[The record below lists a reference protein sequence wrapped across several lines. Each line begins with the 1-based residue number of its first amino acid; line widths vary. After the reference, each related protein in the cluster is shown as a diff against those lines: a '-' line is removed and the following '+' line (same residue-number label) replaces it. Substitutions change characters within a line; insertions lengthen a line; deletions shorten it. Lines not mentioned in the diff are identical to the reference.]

1 MMSNKYSFFL
11 FSYQNV
17 APTFYFDKRGLKL
30 LWTGVLVSSTG
41 IFAILYEGREVYNR
55 FKCNCKVNGWE
66 ALPEIFDDSRG
77 FPYKCV
83 SLDAP
88 KFMWLT

>member
-1 MMSNKYSFFL
+1 MCK
-11 FSYQNV
+11 
-17 APTFYFDKRGLKL
+17 
-30 LWTGVLVSSTG
+30 
-41 IFAILYEGREVYNR
+41 R

-66 ALPEIFDDSRG
+66 ALPEIFDGSRG

-88 KFMWLT
+88 KCMWLT

>member
-1 MMSNKYSFFL
+1 MCK
-11 FSYQNV
+11 
-17 APTFYFDKRGLKL
+17 
-30 LWTGVLVSSTG
+30 
-41 IFAILYEGREVYNR
+41 R

-66 ALPEIFDDSRG
+66 ALPGIFDGSRG

-88 KFMWLT
+88 KCMWLT